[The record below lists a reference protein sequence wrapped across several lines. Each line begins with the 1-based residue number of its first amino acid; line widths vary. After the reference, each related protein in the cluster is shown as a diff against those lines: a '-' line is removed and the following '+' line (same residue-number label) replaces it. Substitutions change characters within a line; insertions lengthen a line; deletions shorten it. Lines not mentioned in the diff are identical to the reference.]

1 MLKFSISVI
10 STCWWNW
17 GTKLFKWL
25 VQWRNAGWGEAFRF
39 ERRQSNLR
47 ACCVGPYAAVF
58 STPVYPVLDTDEASV
73 ASGYQLTGES
83 STPRGQRPVS
93 CSGPF
98 SFFIRWMLCTVTL
111 GSLSSVWRSKIDYS
125 WSWLWGWELFIPT
138 FRRRSRYL
146 CLCLWFFS
154 ESCWICQGWCTIRVL
169 LYFCFPRLVGPDFY
183 TRFPNSGPL
192 PEGPAMITVNVVFLC
207 MCMYNTY
214 RNIALFRK
222 VERNTRQHP

>member
-1 MLKFSISVI
+1 MLFLLADEIEGQSCLSDLFSDGTQGEGKRSDLSAGSLTWEPVVLALTLLFSPHQVTQCWTQTRHQWLRVI
-10 STCWWNW
+10 SSLVNRLPR
-17 GTKLFKWL
+17 GGRGLF
-25 VQWRNAGWGEAFRF
+25 
-39 ERRQSNLR
+39 
-47 ACCVGPYAAVF
+47 
-58 STPVYPVLDTDEASV
+58 PVLDLLV
-73 ASGYQLTGES
+73 
-83 STPRGQRPVS
+83 
-93 CSGPF
+93 C
-98 SFFIRWMLCTVTL
+98 FFIRWMLCTVTL

-169 LYFCFPRLVGPDFY
+169 LCFCFPRLVGPDFY
-183 TRFPNSGPL
+183 TCFPNSGPL